1 VSIQHELV
9 PRLGVGALYYR
20 RAQGNI
26 RVTDN
31 RAIAPSDF
39 SGPFCVTVPVTTLP
53 SGNRLPG
60 AVIGSQQCGLFDVN
74 VVRAPQNYVTFA
86 DTLGVTRQDV
96 VTGYE
101 VSVNARFASGAFL
114 SGGLNFNNQH
124 LDSCD
129 FIDSPEVRF
138 CETDSSYRP
147 DVKLNGAYL
156 LPYDV
161 QVSATY
167 RALSGPQALASWAA
181 TNAVI
186 VPGLGRPLTSGAS
199 KTIALIEP
207 GTEFLP
213 LRHIFDMRFS
223 KVFRANR
230 YRFQVMTDFFN
241 IFNTNAISAINTT
254 FGASLHRVTGVESPR
269 QFRLSGQF
277 EF

>member
-1 VSIQHELV
+1 
-9 PRLGVGALYYR
+9 
-20 RAQGNI
+20 
-26 RVTDN
+26 
-31 RAIAPSDF
+31 
-39 SGPFCVTVPVTTLP
+39 
-53 SGNRLPG
+53 
-60 AVIGSQQCGLFDVN
+60 LFDVN
-74 VVRAPQNYVTFA
+74 VIRPPQNYVTFA
-86 DTLGVTRQDV
+86 DTLGVTREDI

-101 VSVNARFASGAFL
+101 VSVNTRFAGAFL
-114 SGGLNFNNQH
+114 SGGVNFNNQH
-124 LDSCD
+124 LNSCD
-129 FIDSPEVRF
+129 FVDSPEIRF

-147 DVKLNGAYL
+147 DVKLNGSYL

-161 QVSATY
+161 QVSGTY

-186 VPGLGRPLTSGAS
+186 TPGLGRPLTSGAS
-199 KTIALIEP
+199 KTIALMEP
-207 GTEFLP
+207 GTEFFP

-241 IFNTNAISAINTT
+241 IFNTNAIAGVNTT
-254 FGASLHRVTGVESPR
+254 FGASLHRPSGLPAVEAPR